1 MIWFS
6 QIVIYIYS
14 HIKLSQG
21 VFAIRFSCINDVIR
35 SAVWDLHI
43 CVFCTWTERINT
55 RTRKKTR
62 YSHRTLAAKDG
73 GQNCIFKCA
82 KKGTKNYFLRVIP
95 TVKHYP
101 DIASDIPSGSIYG
114 IFIRNIR
121 TFYLTCILTLS
132 PAFYL
137 ASFLA
142 HELVLMVDAEL
153 FL

>member
-1 MIWFS
+1 
-6 QIVIYIYS
+6 
-14 HIKLSQG
+14 
-21 VFAIRFSCINDVIR
+21 
-35 SAVWDLHI
+35 
-43 CVFCTWTERINT
+43 
-55 RTRKKTR
+55 
-62 YSHRTLAAKDG
+62 LAAKDG

-142 HELVLMVDAEL
+142 HELALMVDAEL

>member
-1 MIWFS
+1 MEIPKYLNDFMMAS
-6 QIVIYIYS
+6 RRDVA
-14 HIKLSQG
+14 G
-21 VFAIRFSCINDVIR
+21 VTVY
-35 SAVWDLHI
+35 
-43 CVFCTWTERINT
+43 E
-55 RTRKKTR
+55 
-62 YSHRTLAAKDG
+62 
-73 GQNCIFKCA
+73 
-82 KKGTKNYFLRVIP
+82 NYFLRVIP

-142 HELVLMVDAEL
+142 QELVLMVDAEL

>member
-1 MIWFS
+1 MLYVLLFETCIYAFS
-6 QIVIYIYS
+6 A
-14 HIKLSQG
+14 HG
-21 VFAIRFSCINDVIR
+21 
-35 SAVWDLHI
+35 
-43 CVFCTWTERINT
+43 ERQST
-55 RTRKKTR
+55 LEKEKT
-62 YSHRTLAAKDG
+62 HGTPKQNIG
-73 GQNCIFKCA
+73 GQGWRPKLHFLMC